1 MALLVFYVA
10 AALAVSFLC
19 SMLEATLL
27 SVRVYSLMARK
38 EAGDRGAA
46 LLLDLKE
53 HRIDD
58 SISAI
63 LTLNT
68 VAHTL
73 GATLAG
79 AQAGVVFG
87 GAGVGVFSAVLTLLI
102 LLGTE
107 ILPKTI
113 GTAHAGRLVG
123 FTGRTIHVMTLLLKP
138 VLLVTKGLTGA
149 IARGSKR
156 TVSRDDLRALVSL
169 ADRSGTLE
177 ESELRVLY
185 NILQC
190 ENILIEDVMTPRT
203 VVKMLP
209 ATATLGDLL
218 DDPEARAFSRIPL
231 CGESK
236 DEVIGYVL
244 AREVLVAALRGT
256 GRAEPLARHA
266 RSVRYVP
273 VSASLAKALDL
284 FLERTEQ
291 LTLAVDEFGGVS
303 GVVTI
308 EDLLEAILGA
318 AIVDEKDVGV
328 DLRKAVAE
336 VRDRRLARM
345 ARQTSWREGSESGGG
360 TGAAGGTPSRG

>member
-1 MALLVFYVA
+1 MALLVFYVV
-10 AALAVSFLC
+10 ALLSVSFLC

-38 EAGDRGAA
+38 EAGDAGAA

-68 VAHTL
+68 IANTL
-73 GATLAG
+73 GAALAG
-79 AQAGVVFG
+79 AQAATVFG
-87 GAGVGVFSAVLTLLI
+87 GSVGLFSGVLAFIVLSC
-102 LLGTE
+102 TE
-107 ILPKTI
+107 IVPKTI
-113 GTAHAGRLVG
+113 GTVHAGHLVG
-123 FTGRTIHVMTLLLKP
+123 FAGRTIHLMTLLLKP
-138 VLLVTKGLTGA
+138 VLVVTRGLTGA
-149 IARGSKR
+149 IARGTKR
-156 TVSRDDLRALVSL
+156 SVSRDDLRALVSL
-169 ADRSGTLE
+169 ADTSGSLG

-203 VVKMLP
+203 VVKTLP
-209 ATATLGDLL
+209 PTATLGDLL

-244 AREVLVAALRGT
+244 AREVLVAALQGA

-318 AIVDEKDVGV
+318 EIVDEKDEGV
-328 DLRKAVAE
+328 DLRKAAAD
-336 VRDRRLARM
+336 VRNRRLARM
-345 ARQTSWREGSESGGG
+345 SRQSSWREGSEHAGGAEAGSSAPSGG
-360 TGAAGGTPSRG
+360 